1 MYLRNSDLPQNDMKK
16 AMKILKPLL
25 DWRVK
30 KTKWCVLRWPS
41 SSMAQQA
48 KMSSEA
54 FEKFYFDAC
63 CMDYGRM
70 TEGMSALEKRMK
82 AADR

>member
-1 MYLRNSDLPQNDMKK
+1 
-16 AMKILKPLL
+16 
-25 DWRVK
+25 
-30 KTKWCVLRWPS
+30 
-41 SSMAQQA
+41 MAQQA

-70 TEGMSALEKRMK
+70 TEGMSALEKRMNCLLYTSPSPR
-82 AADR
+82 D